1 MNVCVTRLIVT
12 TRKRRE
18 VVDFSPT
25 VTLIYGPVGTG
36 KSTVARLIDYCL
48 GGTLERTPAVQEEFV
63 AATLLLDLG
72 EHRCQLERAATDT
85 QAVRVSWGSSDSEF
99 ESVNAPIRAGD
110 IALIDGGDVYNLSDL
125 LFFLC
130 GVTPIKVRRKFR
142 DPESPLI
149 RLSFRD
155 VWWYCYLDQTELDS
169 SFFRLEQPLVGRKS
183 QDVMRFFTGLYSDR
197 LNQLE
202 TEIFRLIDAQKG
214 KREAVLQIREFMAR
228 FDLPSGVDLGELIR
242 RNEEELGRAEERR
255 ARLEKRREVDLHPSD
270 RLRQELRV
278 LGREIDRV
286 GTAVE
291 ASVEAIAEQRALR
304 AELITAKIKAERADQ
319 ARKVLEGVDY
329 IRCPKCGIDT
339 TARIVDPH
347 QCTLCLSGVE
357 SSAQDLGAK
366 GEAVR
371 RDLNER
377 VDQIED
383 SIRRRER
390 ALLRSR
396 RELDV
401 LRRRK
406 RQQDERLQRDVERY
420 DSPFVESIR
429 ELERERATLV
439 ERRSFLEK
447 LKEMREAVGALM
459 NEAGALQGEIEN
471 LRNESR
477 EERLRLREG
486 DRKVALI
493 ARHFKRIMRKVG
505 FPGVAED
512 DRVAVDPRTWR
523 PSIRHNGQEW
533 NFWDAGSGG
542 KKTLF
547 NVCYALAIH
556 AAGMEAEMPVP
567 SILVIDS
574 PTKNISEDEDPE
586 LVNALYREIY
596 RFAAMDGERKTQFL
610 LIDSGLVL
618 PREDTPGFRLRHM
631 AGRTDAPSLFSEY
644 EGP

>member
-1 MNVCVTRLIVT
+1 MNVCITRLVVT
-12 TRKRRE
+12 TRRKRE

-25 VTLIYGPVGTG
+25 VTFIYGPVGTG

-63 AATLLLDLG
+63 AVTLSVDLG
-72 EHRCQLERAATDT
+72 KHSCQLERAATDT
-85 QAVRVSWGSSDSEF
+85 QAVRVSWSSSDSEF
-99 ESVNAPIRAGD
+99 ESVNAPIRAGE
-110 IALIDGGDVYNLSDL
+110 IRLIDDVDVYNLSDL

-130 GVTPIKVRRKFR
+130 DVTPIKVRRKFR

-155 VWWYCYLDQTELDS
+155 VWWYCYLDQAELDS
-169 SFFRLEQPLVGRKS
+169 SFFRLEQPLKGRKS
-183 QDVMRFFTGLYSDR
+183 QDVMRFFTGLHSER

-202 TEIFRLIDAQKG
+202 TAIFRIVDEQKG
-214 KREAVLQIREFMAR
+214 KREAVLQIRKFMAR

-242 RNEEELGRAEERR
+242 RNEKRLERAEERQ
-255 ARLEKRREVDLHPSD
+255 AELEKRREVDLHPTD
-270 RLRQELRV
+270 RLRQELRE
-278 LGREIDRV
+278 LGKEIGRV
-286 GTAVE
+286 ETAVE
-291 ASVEAIAEQRALR
+291 ATVETIAEQRALR
-304 AELITAKIKAERADQ
+304 AELITAKIKAARADQ

-329 IRCPKCGIDT
+329 TRCPKCGIET
-339 TARIVDPH
+339 TARIVDAR
-347 QCTLCLSGVE
+347 QCTLCLSSLE
-357 SSAQDLGAK
+357 SSAQGLSTE

-390 ALLRSR
+390 AMLRSR

-401 LRRRK
+401 LRKRK
-406 RQQDERLQRDVERY
+406 RQRDERLQRDVRRY

-429 ELERERATLV
+429 ELEREGATLV
-439 ERRSFLEK
+439 ERRKFLEK
-447 LKEMREAVGALM
+447 LQEMRKAVGALV
-459 NEAGALQGEIEN
+459 NEAGALQGKIDS
-471 LRNESR
+471 LRSESR

-486 DRKVALI
+486 DRKVASI
-493 ARHFKRIMRKVG
+493 GRHFKSIMRKVG
-505 FPGVAED
+505 FPGVAEG
-512 DRVAVDPRTWR
+512 DRIVVDPRSWR
-523 PSIRHNGQEW
+523 PTIQHNEQKW
-533 NFWDAGSGG
+533 SFWDAGSGG

-556 AAGMEAEMPVP
+556 AAGMENGMPVP

-574 PTKNISEDEDPE
+574 PTKNISEDEDPD
-586 LVNALYREIY
+586 LVDALYREIY
-596 RFAAMDGERKTQFL
+596 RFAAMEGEKKTQLL

-618 PREDTPGFRLRHM
+618 PREGTPGFRRRHM
-631 AGRTDAPSLFSEY
+631 AGRRDAPSLFSEY